1 MSELDLERH
10 YLRCRG
16 DFGLGLVIG
25 TSAFTWGSRA
35 LGAIMLPFVCDYV

>member
-16 DFGLGLVIG
+16 GFILGLVIG
-25 TSAFTWGSRA
+25 TSAFTLGSRA
-35 LGAIMLPFVCDYV
+35 LGTLKLPFVCDYV